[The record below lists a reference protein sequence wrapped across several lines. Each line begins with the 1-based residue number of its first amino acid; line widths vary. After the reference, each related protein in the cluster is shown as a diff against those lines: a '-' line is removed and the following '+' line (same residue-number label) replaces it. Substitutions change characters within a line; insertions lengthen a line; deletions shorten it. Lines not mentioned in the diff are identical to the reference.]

1 MGFSQKFYILKL
13 AADLS
18 FGLSSTTKSFSGFE
32 HSKPSSFNVRRNSV
46 CGIAED
52 LDAFSLR

>member
-32 HSKPSSFNVRRNSV
+32 YSKPSFNVRRNSV